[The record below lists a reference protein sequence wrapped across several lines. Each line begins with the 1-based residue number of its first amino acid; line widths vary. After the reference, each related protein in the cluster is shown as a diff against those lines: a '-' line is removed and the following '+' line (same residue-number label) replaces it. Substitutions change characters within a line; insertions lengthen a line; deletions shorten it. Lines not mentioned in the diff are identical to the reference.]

1 MTVADHGCSQ
11 NRVGSIGASSAASGC
26 GVMRA
31 SAHARRDGSRSR
43 NSRLSASAFVGPVVS
58 AVTSFAAVR
67 LTISATRSPDMSA
80 SASTNTT
87 RPMRSR
93 PASAAFCMTMRPERL
108 NALGGTLR
116 EDVTDGLTRAI
127 DDPDVRVIVITGAGK
142 GFCAGGDVKA
152 MQDANAA
159 GRPRPLDERVAPSRD
174 RTVLL
179 MRDSPKPLIA
189 AVNGAAAGA
198 GMNLALACD
207 IRLASSAAKF
217 SQAFV
222 RRGLHPDWGGTYFLP
237 RVVGM
242 AKACEMIF
250 TGELI
255 DANEALR
262 LGIVSTVH
270 PPERLLPATYELAAK
285 IAQGPP
291 IAIRLARRA
300 LYRNLQEDL
309 RSALEFETFAQN
321 ICADTDDAREGIR
334 AFVEKREPKFTG
346 R

>member
-1 MTVADHGCSQ
+1 MSYESLIYETKDHVA
-11 NRVGSIGASSAASGC
+11 
-26 GVMRA
+26 
-31 SAHARRDGSRSR
+31 
-43 NSRLSASAFVGPVVS
+43 
-58 AVTSFAAVR
+58 T
-67 LTISATRSPDMSA
+67 LTL
-80 SASTNTT
+80 N
-87 RPMRSR
+87 
-93 PASAAFCMTMRPERL
+93 RPERL

-116 EDVTDGLTRAI
+116 EDLTDALTHAI
-127 DDPDVRVIVITGAGK
+127 DDSDVRVIVITGAGK

-152 MQDANAA
+152 MQDANVA
-159 GRPRPLDERVAPSRD
+159 GRTRPLIERVAPSRD

-250 TGELI
+250 TGQLI
-255 DANEALR
+255 DADEALR
-262 LGIVSTVH
+262 LGIVSAVH

-321 ICADTDDAREGIR
+321 ICADTEDAREGIR
-334 AFVEKREPKFTG
+334 AFVEKREPKFSG